1 MTLPFGSLSQAAAP
15 RREWTHR
22 CELPSAGGRASPPT
36 PKKKRL
42 TSFSS
47 VQVVSRL
54 VHSLQHD
61 EECAAVGAAEQL
73 LRAFDAQ
80 PVARQLFAQ
89 AGGGA
94 AAVQCVQRW
103 TSPGA
108 QAVACRLLVHGKA
121 FDAEPELRTPELAR
135 LLLNLLSSAAATP
148 QLTGAAMEVMLNIIC
163 AVDRTSPEWC
173 VAG

>member
-1 MTLPFGSLSQAAAP
+1 VSVTPPSLTAK
-15 RREWTHR
+15 
-22 CELPSAGGRASPPT
+22 L
-36 PKKKRL
+36 L
-42 TSFSS
+42 F
-47 VQVVSRL
+47 VQVLRW
-54 VHSLQHD
+54 VHSLQH
-61 EECAAVGAAEQL
+61 EAEGRAAAAADQL
-73 LRAFDAQ
+73 LRSFEAQ
-80 PVARQLFAQ
+80 PAARQFFAQ

-108 QAVACRLLVHGKA
+108 QAVACRLLVQGKA
-121 FDAEPELRTPELAR
+121 FDSAPELRTPELAR